1 MRNYFTFGSIDSRDY
16 GVYISGSGVFNA
28 PRRIYTPVSI
38 PGRNGDLMLGGD
50 SFENIEVTYPAFVAG
65 GNFKD
70 NLAALRGALLSQN
83 GYQELKDSYHPS
95 ETRYGCFIDGITA
108 KPSWGYD
115 AAEFD
120 ITFNCK
126 PQRFLTSGFETIEVA
141 DGETITNPTPFK
153 CYPIITVTGY
163 GTIYILGD
171 SSKYITV
178 ANNFDFVTID
188 TETYYCDSEGDNAN
202 DVVTFSDE
210 IFMRPGSTYFSIP
223 NTVTKLEVVPRWFIL

>member
-1 MRNYFTFGSIDSRDY
+1 MRNYFTFGEIDSRDY

-28 PRRIYTPVSI
+28 PRRIIEEVNI
-38 PGRNGDLMLGGD
+38 PGKNGNLLIDTGV
-50 SFENIEVTYPAFVAG
+50 FENIEVTYPAFITS
-65 GNFKD
+65 NFKT
-70 NLAALRGALLSQN
+70 NLANFRSALLSTN
-83 GYQELKDSYHPS
+83 GYRWLQDSYNPG
-95 ETRYGCFIDGITA
+95 EQRQGAFLDDIEVAPTTRIDAG
-108 KPSWGYD
+108 
-115 AAEFD
+115 EFE

-126 PQRFLTSGFETIEVA
+126 PQRFLTSGFETIEVL

-153 CYPIITVTGY
+153 SYPIITVTGY

-210 IFMRPGSTYFSIP
+210 ISMRPGSTYFSIP